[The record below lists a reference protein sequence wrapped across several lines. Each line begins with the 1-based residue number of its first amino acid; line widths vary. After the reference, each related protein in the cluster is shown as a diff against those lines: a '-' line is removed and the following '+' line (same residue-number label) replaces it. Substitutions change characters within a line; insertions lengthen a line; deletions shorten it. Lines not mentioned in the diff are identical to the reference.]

1 MKIASYN
8 PYINFA
14 SFNQAKKPE
23 ISLEEEEILSDFPT
37 AKKDNKKKVIKY
49 AVAAAAVA
57 AVVIG
62 GIYYLRRGKK
72 IKETPDINLKK
83 EPVQTGKTPNEPPQ
97 TKPNEVNTKNPKE
110 NIEQNKNP
118 ETVKK
123 NETVEKQEKADNN
136 SNINKT
142 EKETNA
148 VNKNPFDMPEEYF
161 DFANLKGER
170 EDNIVRQF
178 ENGKPVR
185 EFYSEDNKNLTLFSQ
200 FDSESGFRLHDIEF
214 SPDRKIKTIT
224 KYSDNKFSEMT
235 VYEEDGVTV
244 KQIFDS
250 EESALLYQI
259 DHS

>member
-1 MKIASYN
+1 MKIGSFN
-8 PYINFA
+8 SYINFA
-14 SFNQAKKPE
+14 SLNKAEQPE
-23 ISLEEEEILSDFPT
+23 KMVIAENHE
-37 AKKDNKKKVIKY
+37 NKQENKVKIIKY
-49 AVAAAAVA
+49 SLAAAAAA

-62 GIYYLRRGKK
+62 GIYYVRRGRK

-83 EPVQTGKTPNEPPQ
+83 EPVSTRKTPDEPLQ
-97 TKPNEVNTKNPKE
+97 TKPNEVNIKNQKE

-118 ETVKK
+118 ENVKK
-123 NETVEKQEKADNN
+123 NETVEKQEKTDNN
-136 SNINKT
+136 SNVKKA
-142 EKETNA
+142 EEETNA
-148 VNKNPFDMPEEYF
+148 VNRKPFDIPEEYF

-214 SPDRKIKTIT
+214 TPDRKIKTIT

-235 VYEEDGVTV
+235 VYEEDGYTV

>member
-62 GIYYLRRGKK
+62 GIYYVRRGKK
-72 IKETPDINLKK
+72 IKETPDINFKK
-83 EPVQTGKTPNEPPQ
+83 EPVLTGKTPNEPPQ

-123 NETVEKQEKADNN
+123 NETVEKQEKTDNN
-136 SNINKT
+136 SNINKA

-148 VNKNPFDMPEEYF
+148 VNKKPFDMPEEYF

-178 ENGKPVR
+178 ENGKLVR

-200 FDSESGFRLHDIEF
+200 FDSENGFRLHDVQYR
-214 SPDRKIKTIT
+214 PDRTIHSV
-224 KYSDNKFSEMT
+224 KEYSNNEFLKMT
-235 VYEEDGVTV
+235 VYEKDGTTV
-244 KQIFDS
+244 KQIFND
-250 EESALLYQI
+250 EDTALLYEL